1 MLRFPHTNVVLRCRP
16 GDCMGTLSRN
26 IFLVGFM
33 GVGKTTVA
41 RRLARDLGVAAIDVD
56 SYLQRKCGKDA
67 NQLFKQRGEK
77 ELRRAESRAFVEC
90 CAMGPAVISCGEGIV
105 VSPDNRAV
113 LRQEG
118 FTVLLESSAEGS
130 LARVRSYKTRPLLA
144 SGCDTDKLWDDR
156 KPLYEEVADV
166 VVDVEDKSTGAVA
179 QEIADILKTEGAYLT

>member
-1 MLRFPHTNVVLRCRP
+1 
-16 GDCMGTLSRN
+16 MGTLSRN
-26 IFLVGFM
+26 VFLVGFM

-56 SYLQRKCGKDA
+56 SFLQRKCGKDA

-77 ELRRAESRAFVEC
+77 GLRRAESCAFAEC
-90 CAMGPAVISCGEGIV
+90 CTMGPAVISCGEGIV
-105 VSPDNRAV
+105 VAPKNRGL
-113 LRQEG
+113 LRNEG

-144 SGCDTDKLWDDR
+144 SGCDTDKLWDAR

-166 VVDVEDKSTGAVA
+166 IVDVREKGTACVA
-179 QEIADILKTEGAYLT
+179 HEIAEILKAEGVYRA